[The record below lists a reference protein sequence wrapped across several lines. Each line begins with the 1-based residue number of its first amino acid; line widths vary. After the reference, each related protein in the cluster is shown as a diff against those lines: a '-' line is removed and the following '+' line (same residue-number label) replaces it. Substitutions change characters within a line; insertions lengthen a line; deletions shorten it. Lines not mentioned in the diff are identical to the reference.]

1 MNIRGAT
8 ESTNVTMNFSFRTAT
23 PNELA
28 GALQDARAYTL
39 DVFECYAAEGLDAV
53 DRVPVLP
60 SINPPLWELGHVA
73 WFAEWFV
80 LREASSSDPVMAKRG
95 SLLTRGDDWFDPNG
109 VAHDARWAL
118 ELPSTG
124 ALKTY
129 CHEVLDRVLDKLGRD
144 RNDPAALYPYRLA
157 LAYEDMR
164 GEVLAHGLQTFN
176 IPPPPQVAQ
185 RDLPSWA
192 QGEIRFPG
200 GTIELGSTPDGTFV
214 FDNEKWAHPCHVP
227 AFEMDSTLVSNA
239 QFGEFVDDGGYQ
251 KPQFW
256 STAGRAWLMAS
267 DRSAPRD
274 WIRENRRWRCMRFGA
289 QVTLPPDEPVRH
301 VSLYEAQA
309 YCMWA
314 GRRLPTEA
322 EWEYAAQS
330 GHAALRWGDL
340 WEWTCTP
347 FEPYP
352 GFSPDAWR
360 EYSQPAFMTHQAV
373 RGASFAT
380 RLRLRSPKFRNFCL
394 PERDDMFI
402 GFRTCAM

>member
-1 MNIRGAT
+1 
-8 ESTNVTMNFSFRTAT
+8 MNFSFRTAT
-23 PNELA
+23 SNEIA
-28 GALQDARAYTL
+28 GALQDAREYTL
-39 DVFECYAAEGLDAV
+39 DLFACYAAEGLDV
-53 DRVPVLP
+53 PGHVPVLP
-60 SINPPLWELGHVA
+60 FINPPLWELGHIA
-73 WFAEWFV
+73 WFAERYV
-80 LREASSSDPVMAKRG
+80 LREATSSEPSALSRG
-95 SLLTRGDDWFDPNG
+95 SLLTSGDAWFDPNM
-109 VAHDARWAL
+109 VSHASRWSL

-129 CHEVLDRVLDKLGRD
+129 CHEVLDRVLDKLGRT
-144 RNDPAALYPYRLA
+144 RNDAQALYPYRLA

-164 GEVLAHGLQTFN
+164 GEALVQGLQMFS
-176 IPPPPQVAQ
+176 IPAPQQVEQ

-200 GTIELGSTPDGTFV
+200 GTIELGSKPDSGFV

-227 AFEMDSTLVSNA
+227 AFTMDSTLVSNA
-239 QFGEFVDDGGYQ
+239 QYGEFIDDGGYQ

-256 STAGRAWLMAS
+256 SNAGRAWLMAS
-267 DRSAPRD
+267 DRSAPVD
-274 WIRENRRWRCMRFGA
+274 WIRDSHRWRCMRFGA
-289 QVTLPPDEPVRH
+289 QVTLAPNEPVRH
-301 VSLYEAQA
+301 INLYEAQA

-322 EWEYAAQS
+322 EWEFAALS

-352 GFSPDAWR
+352 GFAPDAYC
-360 EYSQPAFMTHQAV
+360 EYSQSAFMTHQAV

-380 RLRLRSPKFRNFCL
+380 RLRLRSPKFRHFCL

-402 GFRTCAM
+402 GFRTCAL

>member
-1 MNIRGAT
+1 
-8 ESTNVTMNFSFRTAT
+8 MNFSFRTAI

-28 GALQDARAYTL
+28 GALQDAREYTL
-39 DVFECYAAEGLDAV
+39 DLFECYVAEGLDAAGK
-53 DRVPVLP
+53 VPFAPHL
-60 SINPPLWELGHVA
+60 NPPLWELGHIA
-73 WFAEWFV
+73 WFAEWYI
-80 LREASSSDPVMAKRG
+80 LRGAQSSEPAAAQRH
-95 SLLTRGDDWFDPNG
+95 SLLTKGDDWFDPNT
-109 VAHDARWAL
+109 VPHRARRSL
-118 ELPSTG
+118 ELPSKG

-129 CHEVLDRVLDKLGRD
+129 CHEVLDRVLDKLSRAKSD
-144 RNDPAALYPYRLA
+144 AASLYPYRLA

-164 GEVLAHGLQTFN
+164 GEALAQGLQTLG
-176 IPPPPQVAQ
+176 IQAPPQLSQ
-185 RDLPSWA
+185 RAIPSWA

-200 GTIELGSTPDGTFV
+200 GTSELGSKPDNGFV
-214 FDNEKWAHPCHVP
+214 FDNEKWAHSIHVP
-227 AFEMDSTLVSNA
+227 AFVMDSTLVSNA
-239 QFGEFVDDGGYQ
+239 QYGEFVDDGGYQ
-251 KPQFW
+251 KPQYW
-256 STAGRAWLMAS
+256 SGAGRAWLMAG

-274 WIRENRRWRCMRFGA
+274 WIRDSRRWRCLRFGS

-301 VSLYEAQA
+301 LSLYEAQA

-322 EWEYAAQS
+322 EWEYAALS

-352 GFSPDAWR
+352 GFAPDAYR
-360 EYSQPAFMTHQAV
+360 EYSRPAFVTHQSV

-380 RLRLRSPKFRNFCL
+380 RLRLKSPKFRNFCL

-402 GFRTCAM
+402 GFRTCALQ

>member
-1 MNIRGAT
+1 MKTRGARY
-8 ESTNVTMNFSFRTAT
+8 STNNTMNFSFRTAT
-23 PNELA
+23 SNELA

-39 DVFECYAAEGLDAV
+39 DLFECYAAEGLDAV
-53 DRVPVLP
+53 GRVPVLP
-60 SINPPLWELGHVA
+60 YVNPPLWELGHIA
-73 WFAEWFV
+73 WFAEWFI
-80 LREASSSDPVMAKRG
+80 LREASSSDPASAKRG
-95 SLLTRGDDWFDPNG
+95 SLLKKGDDWFDPAR
-109 VAHDARWAL
+109 VAHVARWSL

-124 ALKTY
+124 AMKTY
-129 CHEVLDRVLDKLGRD
+129 CHEVLDRVLDKLSRD

-164 GEVLAHGLQTFN
+164 GEAFAHGLQTFG
-176 IPPPPQVAQ
+176 IPAPQQLTQ
-185 RDLPSWA
+185 RDLLSWA

-200 GTIELGSTPDGTFV
+200 GTIELGSKRDSTFV
-214 FDNEKWAHPCHVP
+214 FDNEKWAYPCHVP

-239 QFGEFVDDGGYQ
+239 QYGDFVEDGGYQ
-251 KPQFW
+251 KSQFW
-256 STAGRAWLMAS
+256 SNAGRAWLMAS

-274 WIRENRRWRCMRFGA
+274 WIRENRRWRCTRFGA

-301 VSLYEAQA
+301 LSLYEAQA

-314 GRRLPTEA
+314 ARRLPTEA

-352 GFSPDAWR
+352 GFSPDAFR
-360 EYSQPAFMTHQAV
+360 AYSQPAFMTHQAV

-402 GFRTCAM
+402 GFRTCAL